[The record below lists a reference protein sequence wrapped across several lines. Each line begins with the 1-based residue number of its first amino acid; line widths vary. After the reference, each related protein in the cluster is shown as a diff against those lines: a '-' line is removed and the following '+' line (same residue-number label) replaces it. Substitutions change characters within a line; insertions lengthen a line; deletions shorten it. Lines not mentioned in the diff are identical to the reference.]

1 MVGQG
6 RGAIVNMS
14 SAAIDHPGMGLGGYE
29 VSKAAVAQLTRSLAT
44 EVGRK
49 GVRVN
54 AICPGWVLTAMTRG
68 RFTREDGTVDEARRD
83 ELLEQGRRTNPLHR
97 IADPED
103 IADAVLYLVSD
114 ASSMVTGQLLRV
126 NGGADM
132 PW

>member
-1 MVGQG
+1 
-6 RGAIVNMS
+6 
-14 SAAIDHPGMGLGGYE
+14 
-29 VSKAAVAQLTRSLAT
+29 
-44 EVGRK
+44 
-49 GVRVN
+49 
-54 AICPGWVLTAMTRG
+54 MTRG
-68 RFTREDGTVDEARRD
+68 RFTNEDGTVDEALK
-83 ELLEQGRRTNPLHR
+83 EQLLDQGRRSNPLHR